1 MRGGSALWVSACVLA
16 ACSMDLSGLQ
26 RSHGGDGNFNP
37 AIDPDAGAA
46 GESGIG
52 AAGAAGVAGA
62 SGMTSNAG
70 AAGAAGASGKA
81 ATSAGAPSMP
91 PGAAGSTPPPPPP
104 AAGAPAAGAPAA
116 GAPAAGA
123 PAPEPEPLD
132 VAGRTCGLPSLP
144 CCMPGNTCDIGACLR
159 GKCTP
164 YAGFYAR
171 TSACTANP
179 CGSRNAY
186 TAGCNCPTGFQDTLL
201 WSEAKTCEGGE
212 SGTTEVRSCTSGR
225 IPGIAYGGAW
235 VEGPD
240 SSCNVGCRTPN
251 PITGDCSC
259 PVGAPALPMTV
270 DTTGSSCPNASMTL
284 QLCVDADAVAI
295 NFGGAYAVSQST
307 ASGCGAPNPL
317 TGTCS
322 CAAEVT
328 MAQSLHVGNWSIF
341 VCNL

>member
-1 MRGGSALWVSACVLA
+1 
-16 ACSMDLSGLQ
+16 MDLSGLQ
-26 RSHGGDGNFNP
+26 RANGGAGNFNP
-37 AIDPDAGAA
+37 AIDPDAGSA

-52 AAGAAGVAGA
+52 GTGAAGAAGA
-62 SGMTSNAG
+62 SGMTSDAG
-70 AAGAAGASGKA
+70 AAGAAGASGKV
-81 ATSAGAPSMP
+81 ATSAGAASMP

-116 GAPAAGA
+116 GAPA
-123 PAPEPEPLD
+123 PPPEPLD
-132 VAGRTCGLPSLP
+132 LAGRTCGLPSLP
-144 CCMPGNTCDIGACLR
+144 CCMPGNTCDIGGCLR

-171 TSACTANP
+171 TTACGANP

-186 TAGCNCPTGFQDTLL
+186 TAGCNCPSGFQDTLL
-201 WSEAKTCEGGE
+201 WTEAKTCEGGDP
-212 SGTTEVRSCTSGR
+212 GTTEVRSCSSGR
-225 IPGIAYGGAW
+225 IPGIAYGGGY

-240 SSCNVGCRTPN
+240 ANCNVGCRTPN

-259 PVGAPALPMTV
+259 PKGAQALPMTV

-295 NFGGAYAVSQST
+295 NFGGAYAVSQT
-307 ASGCGAPNPL
+307 AASGCGAPNPL

-322 CAAEVT
+322 CTAEVT
-328 MAQSLHVGNWSIF
+328 MSQSLHVGNWSIF